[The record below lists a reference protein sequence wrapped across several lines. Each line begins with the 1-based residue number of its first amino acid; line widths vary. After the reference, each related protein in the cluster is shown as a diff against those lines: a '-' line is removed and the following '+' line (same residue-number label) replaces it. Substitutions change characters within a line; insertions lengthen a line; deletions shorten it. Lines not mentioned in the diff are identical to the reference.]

1 MGDVRSALFAGV
13 VLALAAGGAQAAE
26 KWRPIFNGRNL
37 DGWVPKVNH
46 HPLGENWNDTFR
58 AGDGVLRVSYA
69 KYDRFKDEFAH
80 LIHRTPYAA
89 YRLRFEYRF
98 IGPQTP
104 GAPGWAVRN
113 SGVMIHGQAP
123 EAMGLDQSFPISVE
137 AQLLGGA
144 PGETRPTGNVC
155 TPGTTV
161 SIGGVP
167 MKEHCRNSTAPT
179 FRDGEWVR
187 FEVEVHGS
195 RLVRQLVNGVSVME
209 YGDIRLDPTEYK
221 RFGNI
226 DAGDPKAAALIAKG
240 TATLD
245 RGYISLQGEGH
256 PIEFR
261 RIEILKL
268 RE

>member
-1 MGDVRSALFAGV
+1 MGALRNVALAGLT
-13 VLALAAGGAQAAE
+13 LALTAGGTQAAE

-46 HPLGENWNDTFR
+46 HPLGENWRDTFLVR
-58 AGDGVLRVSYA
+58 DGVLVVSYA
-69 KYDRFKDEFAH
+69 KYDRFSDQFAH
-80 LIHRTPYAA
+80 LIYRTPYSS

-98 IGPQTP
+98 MGPQTP
-104 GAPGWAVRN
+104 GAPAWAVRN

-123 EAMGLDQSFPISVE
+123 EAMGLNQSFPVSVE

-161 SIGGVP
+161 SMDGAP
-167 MKEHCRNSTAPT
+167 MKEHCRNSQAPT
-179 FRDGEWVR
+179 FQDGEWVR
-187 FEVEVHGS
+187 FEVEVHGA
-195 RLVRQLVNGVSVME
+195 RLVRQIVNGQPVME
-209 YGDIRLDPTEYK
+209 YGDIHLDPTEYK

-226 DAGDPKAAALIAKG
+226 DPGDPKAAALVAKG
-240 TATLD
+240 TAPLD

-256 PIEFR
+256 PVEFR
-261 RIEILKL
+261 KIEILKL
-268 RE
+268 RD